1 MRENII
7 PFCVWKWKIICKSYI
22 SFANRLH
29 CNQYFHMIWSVWY
42 WTTFQFQTN
51 FNLLVDIKTITGSI

>member
-7 PFCVWKWKIICKSYI
+7 PFCVWKWKIICNSYI

-29 CNQYFHMIWSVWY
+29 CNQYFHMILVSMVLDHFSISNKLQ
-42 WTTFQFQTN
+42 TFSGHQN
-51 FNLLVDIKTITGSI
+51 NNW